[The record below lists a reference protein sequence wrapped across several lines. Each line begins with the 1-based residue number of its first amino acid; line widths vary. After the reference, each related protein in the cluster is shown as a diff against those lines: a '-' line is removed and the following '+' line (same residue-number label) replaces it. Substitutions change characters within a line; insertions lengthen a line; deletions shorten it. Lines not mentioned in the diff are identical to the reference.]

1 MTTDSV
7 QKAVAPAKAPPR
19 VLVPLLAGGMGLSM
33 FILYTIGSLAPFLI
47 ADLHITK
54 SQLGALTSAAFG
66 TATVLSLFAGHFTDT
81 FGARRAFILLTT
93 LIALD
98 FALVAA
104 GHTYWLLLV
113 AVFLAGIPQA
123 LSNPSTN
130 KLIAAHVPPPQRA
143 FAVGVKQSGVPL
155 AALTAGLVLPS
166 LARWTSWRT
175 AVLLVVPIAAV
186 AALAAIGLPRDA
198 ARTQGRAFALP
209 APPNRATQWLM
220 GYSLFIGAGL
230 ASLNT
235 YLALYAHER
244 LGLGSTE
251 AGWLI
256 SAIGVSGVASRL
268 LWARYAGK
276 MADVPWSLLVLALTS
291 IVFAV
296 LIPVATGGHWLV
308 WVGAVGLGGSAA
320 AANAVTMVA
329 VTQGGGF
336 GRTGHAS
343 GLVSMGF
350 FAGFVLG
357 PSAFGLLSDHGGYK
371 AGWLLVAAE
380 FAVSV
385 VAVAAGRRAIR
396 SCTAVPAAPNG

>member
-1 MTTDSV
+1 MTTDSA
-7 QKAVAPAKAPPR
+7 QKAAAPAKATPR

-33 FILYTIGSLAPFLI
+33 FILYTIGSLAPFVI

-54 SQLGALTSAAFG
+54 SELGLLTSAAFG

-81 FGARRAFILLTT
+81 FGARRAFILLSA
-93 LIALD
+93 LIAVD

-104 GHTYWLLLV
+104 GHTYWLLLI
-113 AVFLAGIPQA
+113 AVLIAGIPQS

-130 KLIAAHVPPPQRA
+130 KLIAAHVPPAKRA
-143 FAVGVKQSGVPL
+143 FAIGVKQSGVPL
-155 AALTAGLVLPS
+155 AALIAGLALPS
-166 LARWTSWRT
+166 LARATSWRT
-175 AVLLVVPIAAV
+175 AVLLVVPIAA
-186 AALAAIGLPRDA
+186 AASLAAVALPRDQA
-198 ARTQGRAFALP
+198 GPPGKAFALP

-244 LGLGSTE
+244 LGLSSTE
-251 AGWLI
+251 AGALI

-268 LWARYAGK
+268 LWSRYANRMTDIPK
-276 MADVPWSLLVLALTS
+276 SLLVLALTA
-291 IVFAV
+291 IVFAA
-296 LIPVATGGHWLV
+296 LIPAATSGHWLV
-308 WVGAVGLGGSAA
+308 WAGAVGLGGSAA

-329 VTQGGGF
+329 VTQGSGF

-357 PSAFGLLSDHGGYK
+357 PSAFGLLSDGRGGYR
-371 AGWLLVAAE
+371 AGWILVAAE
-380 FAVSV
+380 FALAV
-385 VAVAAGRRAIR
+385 VAVWIGRRSIR
-396 SCTAVPAAPNG
+396 SCA